1 MKVVVTALKAP
12 WPAGATVGSVVEFQ
26 GGMVPSWALGKCQPA
41 ADDAEVT
48 HAFSAPEFVVN
59 PAAEEAPPKNKA
71 KAK

>member
-12 WPAGATVGSVVEFQ
+12 WPAGAGIGSVVEFP
-26 GGMVPSWALGKCQPA
+26 GGTVPSWALGKCQPA

-48 HAFSAPEFVVN
+48 HAFAEPELVVN
-59 PAAEEAPPKNKA
+59 PASEAPPKNRA